1 MECVV
6 LAGGM
11 GTRLRS
17 AVPDLP
23 KCLAPVAGRPF
34 LAWLIDDLE
43 EAGFD
48 HVILS
53 LGYRHEVIEEWAAA
67 RSGRARIDCVV
78 EHEPL
83 GTGGGVRLA
92 LQRAAEPD
100 VFILNGDTYFGVD
113 YAAMREFH
121 RQHGAVATLALKPM
135 RDFDRYGEVTCDPQ
149 GRITAF
155 REKQPC
161 ASGLINGGVYLL
173 QRGALADLPQ
183 KFSLERDFFE
193 PLAGAGPLAGFRS
206 EGYFIDIG
214 ARDAADVEKLG
225 IEIGTP
231 ITVDRELKDLANGKV
246 TGKALDNR
254 VGVALQI
261 EVLKKVKSPHTIY
274 GVFTVQEETGLKGA
288 KVSAFAINPDCA
300 IATDVTI
307 PGDHPGIT
315 KKDASVE
322 MGKGPVLVL
331 VSAAGRGLI
340 ADTKLTNWLR
350 KAGDK
355 NKIPYQLQVGD
366 GGNTDA
372 SIINLVNA
380 GIPSI
385 PFSIASRY
393 IHSPVEVIDMKDLE
407 DGVKLLV
414 EALKTK
420 PKF

>member
-1 MECVV
+1 MESDTMTRDLLEKLSNAHGLTSAEGNIRDIIKKELKGYVDEMYEDKLGNLITV
-6 LAGGM
+6 KKGDNFKFMLASHMDEIGFMVQYIDEKGFIKFVPIGGWY
-11 GTRLRS
+11 
-17 AVPDLP
+17 
-23 KCLAPVAGRPF
+23 APTAYTQR
-34 LAWLIDDLE
+34 
-43 EAGFD
+43 
-48 HVILS
+48 VILHGTKGDVVGVIGAKPPHVMTPEDRKKE
-53 LGYRHEVIEEWAAA
+53 LKIEE
-67 RSGRARIDCVV
+67 
-78 EHEPL
+78 
-83 GTGGGVRLA
+83 
-92 LQRAAEPD
+92 
-100 VFILNGDTYFGVD
+100 F
-113 YAAMREFH
+113 
-121 RQHGAVATLALKPM
+121 
-135 RDFDRYGEVTCDPQ
+135 
-149 GRITAF
+149 
-155 REKQPC
+155 
-161 ASGLINGGVYLL
+161 
-173 QRGALADLPQ
+173 
-183 KFSLERDFFE
+183 
-193 PLAGAGPLAGFRS
+193 
-206 EGYFIDIG
+206 FIDIG
-214 ARDAADVEKLG
+214 AKDAADVEAMG

-355 NKIPYQLQVGD
+355 NKIPYQLEVGD

-407 DGVKLLV
+407 DGIKLLV